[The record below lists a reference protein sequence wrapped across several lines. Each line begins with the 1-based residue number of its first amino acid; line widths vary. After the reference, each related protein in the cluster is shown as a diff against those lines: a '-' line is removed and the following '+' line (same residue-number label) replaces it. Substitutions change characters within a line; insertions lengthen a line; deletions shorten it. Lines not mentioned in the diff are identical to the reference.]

1 MKHFRFYAAALAAFA
16 LLSLSNIQAQSKK
29 CSWHDKMMSEKIA
42 FITTEL
48 DLTPE
53 EAQVFWPVYN
63 QIAKEKFEKQK
74 LVKTAYASLKKA
86 LAEGTASDKE
96 ISKLLDEY
104 IAAKQACN
112 QNGKADADKFS
123 KVLPAKKVAKL
134 YVAEENFRRQH
145 IRNFK
150 GGHHGQGGAGN
161 PAQGGN
167 GSGRPAQGQGGVKPG
182 ARK

>member
-16 LLSLSNIQAQSKK
+16 LLSLSNIQAQPKK

-48 DLTPE
+48 ELTPE

-74 LVKTAYASLKKA
+74 QVKTAYASLKNA

-112 QNGKADADKFS
+112 QNGKADADKFR

-150 GGHHGQGGAGN
+150 GGHHGQGGVHG
-161 PAQGGN
+161 
-167 GSGRPAQGQGGVKPG
+167 K
-182 ARK
+182 